1 MVGMETA
8 PSITT
13 TQPVERTDVEP
24 AFMDVPDVVVVLGRS
39 KEYLYAGLREGRFPG
54 VKFGRSWGIPRAFI
68 RGFVADVVELGL
80 TTSFEDYAASWIAQA
95 QEGVAQAREVAA

>member
-1 MVGMETA
+1 METT

-13 TQPVERTDVEP
+13 VAPVENKSAEP
-24 AFMDVPDVVVVLGRS
+24 AFMDVPDVVVILGRS

-54 VKFGRSWGIPRAFI
+54 VKFGRTWGIPRAFI

-80 TTSFEDYAASWIAQA
+80 ATSFEDYAANWLAQA
-95 QEGVAQAREVAA
+95 QEGVAQAARKQAA

>member
-8 PSITT
+8 PSTPT
-13 TQPVERTDVEP
+13 VEPVETRDAEP
-24 AFMDVPDVVVVLGRS
+24 AFMDVPDVVVILGRS

-54 VKFGRSWGIPRAFI
+54 VKFGRAWGIPRAFI

-80 TTSFEDYAASWIAQA
+80 ATSFEDYAANWIAQA
-95 QEGVAQAREVAA
+95 QEGVAKATEVAA

>member
-1 MVGMETA
+1 METV
-8 PSITT
+8 PSIATVE
-13 TQPVERTDVEP
+13 PVENKSAEP

-39 KEYLYAGLREGRFPG
+39 KEYLYTGLREGRFPG

-80 TTSFEDYAASWIAQA
+80 TTSFEDYAAKWIAQT
-95 QEGVAQAREVAA
+95 QEGVAAATEVAA

>member
-1 MVGMETA
+1 META

-13 TQPVERTDVEP
+13 VEPVENRSAEP

-80 TTSFEDYAASWIAQA
+80 TTSFEDYAANWITQA
-95 QEGVAQAREVAA
+95 QEGVAPVTEAAA